1 MSNGIRYRVQTHWG
15 YFSLD
20 EDSYQDYLAGK
31 LWIIWKPGKTET
43 PKPEAE
49 LTHLSAEAIRL
60 RESAHADAYSLL
72 QVRFPAT
79 AITPYQKRM
88 ENVGIDELLLSVRSS
103 NGLHG
108 DGLDTLGGVM
118 KIMEQ
123 EGGLRSVRNLGT
135 KSEAEIRRH
144 FINYC
149 YSAVRY
155 LSSSICRCARS
166 QRILTISEVST
177 CLHPRLRS
185 LFSFSSFLGSSIM
198 LRFVF
203 SLSCDLSNMR

>member
-103 NGLHG
+103 NGCTDIKKSPRKVCDRL
-108 DGLDTLGGVM
+108 
-118 KIMEQ
+118 I
-123 EGGLRSVRNLGT
+123 SVIFL
-135 KSEAEIRRH
+135 A
-144 FINYC
+144 
-149 YSAVRY
+149 
-155 LSSSICRCARS
+155 
-166 QRILTISEVST
+166 IST
-177 CLHPRLRS
+177 P
-185 LFSFSSFLGSSIM
+185 
-198 LRFVF
+198 
-203 SLSCDLSNMR
+203 DN

>member
-1 MSNGIRYRVQTHWG
+1 MSNDIRYRVQTHWG

-60 RESAHADAYSLL
+60 RESAQADAYSLL

-108 DGLDTLGGVM
+108 AGLDTLGGVM

-149 YSAVRY
+149 YGL
-155 LSSSICRCARS
+155 LSEGEKGQYWQMIIDGNQKNA
-166 QRILTISEVST
+166 L
-177 CLHPRLRS
+177 
-185 LFSFSSFLGSSIM
+185 
-198 LRFVF
+198 
-203 SLSCDLSNMR
+203 